1 MTDNQENYDD
11 YKNIFL
17 SILNYQ
23 STEGQRYGMLSNDF
37 GFTVKGEDALD
48 YRTQF
53 RILADVR
60 KAFSSFSYECRCYSK
75 DMYGLL
81 KFASRDIKK
90 INVVQQM

>member
-1 MTDNQENYDD
+1 
-11 YKNIFL
+11 
-17 SILNYQ
+17 
-23 STEGQRYGMLSNDF
+23 MLSNDF